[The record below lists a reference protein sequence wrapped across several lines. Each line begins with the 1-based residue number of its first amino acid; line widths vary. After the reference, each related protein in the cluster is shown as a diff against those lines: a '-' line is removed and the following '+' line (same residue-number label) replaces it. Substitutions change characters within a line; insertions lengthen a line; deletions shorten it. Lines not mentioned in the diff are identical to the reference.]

1 MMTAIYFDDKSVLG
15 LAVQRKFIIRSML
28 DEVFFV
34 IRKYLYLALGRTLS
48 EYVY

>member
-15 LAVQRKFIIRSML
+15 LVGQGKFIIRSML
-28 DEVFFV
+28 GEVFFV
-34 IRKYLYLALGRTLS
+34 IRKYLYLVFDRTLS